1 MEKSNLEKALEVY
14 EKLLKGVSSQ
24 YKFLFGKETDEWLRK
39 RFAESDALCQDMLQ
53 DGKNLTVCG
62 EYVTDLAK
70 KKANKQSGV
79 CIDNETVFE
88 WIEDY
93 IHRDEAAIKAQKQK
107 EKEEREVK
115 KKEAEA
121 KRKEKENQTQSE
133 KVQERVKER
142 LEKIE
147 KKKAEE
153 KPVEKPKAEPK
164 KPKKSE
170 ADGQMSLF
178 DFM

>member
-1 MEKSNLEKALEVY
+1 MEKSNLEKTLEVY

-24 YKFLFGKETDEWLRK
+24 YKFLFGKETDAWLRK

-107 EKEEREVK
+107 ELYHERG
-115 KKEAEA
+115 
-121 KRKEKENQTQSE
+121 KREHPAGRRPSPPSQNRICEDPCAQRDTRRMETES
-133 KVQERVKER
+133 R
-142 LEKIE
+142 
-147 KKKAEE
+147 
-153 KPVEKPKAEPK
+153 
-164 KPKKSE
+164 
-170 ADGQMSLF
+170 DGQSGAHREIPCVTAV
-178 DFM
+178 